1 MVAFIYIKP
10 NNVKNLC
17 SIEFI
22 EQESP
27 SSEKRIAYIS
37 GRKMEEIGYQT
48 YERYYFL
55 SEQQFKQAL
64 LVFT

>member
-22 EQESP
+22 ERENP
-27 SSEKRIAYIS
+27 SSEKYVAYIS

-55 SEQQFKQAL
+55 SQQQFKQAL

>member
-1 MVAFIYIKP
+1 MVGFIYIKP
-10 NNVKNLC
+10 NNVKKLC

-22 EQESP
+22 ERESP
-27 SSEKRIAYIS
+27 SSEKCVAWIS

-55 SEQQFKQAL
+55 SKR
-64 LVFT
+64 